1 MIIDNLIKIEDRE
14 YESGFATNAVNVYNL
29 DNAMWDSGLPMAA
42 GLEDIIFAN
51 GDGRVKRCERL
62 GSVKSG
68 SGHDCFLKGILVCG
82 IFTFKQAVWQQA
94 KRYHWFDF
102 ISSMSTM
109 HRITKMNLDNAFENT
124 NVWGD
129 TINTLKLKIQDYN
142 ECTDEAEKK
151 EMFEEIV
158 DNIPSGLLLPAS
170 ITTNYLQLKT
180 MYFQRRHHKL
190 QQWRDFCDYVEN
202 LPMFREFVLNKE

>member
-1 MIIDNLIKIEDRE
+1 
-14 YESGFATNAVNVYNL
+14 
-29 DNAMWDSGLPMAA
+29 
-42 GLEDIIFAN
+42 
-51 GDGRVKRCERL
+51 
-62 GSVKSG
+62 
-68 SGHDCFLKGILVCG
+68 
-82 IFTFKQAVWQQA
+82 
-94 KRYHWFDF
+94 
-102 ISSMSTM
+102 
-109 HRITKMNLDNAFENT
+109 MNLDNAFENT

-129 TINTLKLKIQDYN
+129 TIAVLKEKIKDYN
-142 ECTDEAEKK
+142 ECTDEAHKK

-202 LPMFREFVLNKE
+202 LPMFRELVLNKQ